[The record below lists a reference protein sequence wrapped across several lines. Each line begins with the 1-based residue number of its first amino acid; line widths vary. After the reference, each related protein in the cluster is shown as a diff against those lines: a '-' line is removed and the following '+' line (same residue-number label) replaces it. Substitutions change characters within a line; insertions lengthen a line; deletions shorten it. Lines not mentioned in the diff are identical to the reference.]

1 MMVLF
6 LAPPQKRAPPRAVVG
21 IETFGSVNPLP
32 SQILLE
38 VDVQRAKATARLSW
52 SLFTE
57 SPVKRA
63 PVSSSTCGLYSLARN
78 EPYKDIWPW
87 FFEIIPD
94 IFILRSTKVDWRE
107 VRIFVHTSCACHR
120 HS

>member
-38 VDVQRAKATARLSW
+38 VDVQRAKATARLSR

-57 SPVKRA
+57 SPAKRA
-63 PVSSSTCGLYSLARN
+63 SVSSSTCRLNSLTRN
-78 EPYKDIWPW
+78 EPYKHIWPW
-87 FFEIIPD
+87 FIEIIPH
-94 IFILRSTKVDWRE
+94 IFLPRSTKVDWRE
-107 VRIFVHTSCACHR
+107 VRIFLHTSCARKR